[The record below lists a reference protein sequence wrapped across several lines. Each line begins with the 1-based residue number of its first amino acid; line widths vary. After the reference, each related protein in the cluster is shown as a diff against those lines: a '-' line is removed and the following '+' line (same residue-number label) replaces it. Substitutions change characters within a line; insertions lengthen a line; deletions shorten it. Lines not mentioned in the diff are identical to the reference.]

1 MSGPGQG
8 GRPSSDQLLEQL
20 AAVIEARKGGDPG
33 SSYVASL
40 MAGDESRRLKK
51 VGEEAV
57 EFAVA
62 VCGGDRHAMVAEAAD
77 LWFHVMVALSA
88 REVDPM
94 DVVRELGRRF
104 GTSGIEE
111 KAARKG

>member
-1 MSGPGQG
+1 MNGSEQG
-8 GRPSSDQLLEQL
+8 GRPPSQQLLEQL
-20 AAVIEARKGGDPG
+20 ARVIETRKGADPG

-40 MAGDESRRLKK
+40 MAGDEARRLKK

-62 VCGGDRHAMVAEAAD
+62 VCGGDRDAMVAEAAD
-77 LWFHVMVALSA
+77 IWFHVMVALSA